1 MEGPGQAA
9 AGFPPFV
16 VRLTFQGDLCV
27 FLKQSPRAQ
36 SLERKLKERTSIKD
50 IIESCGVPHPE
61 VDVIRCDNEAINFS
75 HVIDKNSDI
84 DVYPVGFTSIQSPSV
99 HLQIR
104 EASRFVADV
113 HLGTLTHHLRLLGLD
128 VVAPHP
134 ADDRYLLEVMQ
145 QEERALLTRDRRL
158 LMHSVVRTGFH
169 PRSQDPNEQTVEVL
183 RRFNLGKQLAPF
195 SRCLHCN
202 QLLQPVSKAEIIEQ
216 LEPLTRKYYDE
227 FRRCRGC
234 GRIYWRGS
242 HFDKLLLRVEEFRS
256 KSAIQ

>member
-1 MEGPGQAA
+1 MEDSGQAA
-9 AGFPPFV
+9 PGFPPFV
-16 VRLTFQGDLCV
+16 VELTFHGDLGL
-27 FLKQSPRAQ
+27 FLKRSARAQ

-61 VDVIRCDNEAINFS
+61 VDVIRCDNKAINFS
-75 HVIDKNSDI
+75 HVIEKNSDI
-84 DVYPVGFTSIQSPSV
+84 DVYPVGITNIQGLTM
-99 HLQIR
+99 HLQVR
-104 EASRFVADV
+104 AASRFVADV
-113 HLGTLTHHLRLLGLD
+113 HLGRLTHNLRLLGLD

-134 ADDRYLLEVMQ
+134 ADDRQLLEVMQ

-183 RRFNLGKQLAPF
+183 RRFNLSNQLAPF
-195 SRCLHCN
+195 TRCLHCN
-202 QLLQPVSKAEIIEQ
+202 QLLQSVSKAEINEQ

-242 HFDKLLLRVEEFRS
+242 HFDKLLHRIEGFRS
-256 KSAIQ
+256 KTAVR